1 MLPFRFATIKI
12 AMTAICIILFVILS
26 VWQMKILYTP
36 TIAIGNPVHT
46 DTRML
51 CSGPEVLLIVLFATG
66 FIGLSPIL
74 SLRLA
79 FLEVL
84 CIIAWFRTLNMP
96 VFSIPLGIFV
106 AFLLWLVL
114 GLFYTPSKVY
124 GVRMILKYMYPF
136 LVALMAAK
144 VVRDGEVFLQ
154 AGLLARKIATV
165 GIILLFIPVIRG
177 MLASIFWYV
186 AAFITGL
193 IPMVIFSFALADFS
207 DEKRKNRI
215 WGVLLILPC
224 LLAVFRTDIFGTAV
238 ALCVFFFVKYR
249 FKSLPIIAMIGLL
262 GLCIMF
268 YVPSVKNKMFKNP
281 DEVTMIDFL
290 TRNIKED
297 DIETNMRKFM
307 WEDAVSNFY
316 DGHEWIGSGTGR
328 VQTFF
333 YEEATDARRGGQ
345 LHNDFL
351 VLLCD
356 NGLIGFL
363 LFVATYIAIL
373 LHCMSLYRKARS
385 LYTRMCA
392 LVAGASLIGVCVTMY
407 SDNTLAYSMVT
418 LSYPWGFYGMALG
431 LNEKL
436 E

>member
-1 MLPFRFATIKI
+1 
-12 AMTAICIILFVILS
+12 MTALCILLFVILS
-26 VWQMKILYTP
+26 VWQVKILYTP
-36 TIAIGNPVHT
+36 AIAIGNPV
-46 DTRML
+46 RLGKNML
-51 CSGPEVLLIVLFATG
+51 CTGQEALLIALFATG
-66 FIGLSPIL
+66 FIGLSPVL

-79 FLEVL
+79 FLEIL
-84 CIIAWFRTLNMP
+84 CIIAWFRDRNNP
-96 VFSIPLGIFV
+96 IFSIPLGLFIV
-106 AFLLWLVL
+106 FLLWIVI
-114 GLFYTPSKVY
+114 GLFYTPSKLF
-124 GVRMILKYMYPF
+124 GVRMILKYIYPF
-136 LVALMAAK
+136 LVALLAAK

-154 AGLLARKIATV
+154 AGLWARKVATV
-165 GIILLFIPVIRG
+165 GIVLLFIPVVKG
-177 MLASIFWYV
+177 FSAPIFWYV

-193 IPMVIFSFALADFS
+193 IPMVIFSFALADFTE
-207 DEKRKNRI
+207 EKRKNRI

-238 ALCVFFFVKYR
+238 ALCTFFFVKYR
-249 FKSLPIIAMIGLL
+249 LKSLPIIAAIGVL
-262 GLCIMF
+262 GLCVMF

-281 DEVTMIDFL
+281 DEVTMTDFL

-307 WEDAVSNFY
+307 WEDAASSFY

-333 YEEATDARRGGQ
+333 YTEATDARRGGQ

-356 NGLIGFL
+356 NGLIGL
-363 LFVATYIAIL
+363 SLFVATYLAIL

-385 LYTRMCA
+385 PYTRMCA

-431 LNEKL
+431 LKEKL
-436 E
+436 G